1 MPVNEKAAKK
11 LLSSY
16 LRTSHLLTKKEQEQ
30 TLKEIVEKVTVPKA
44 PSDSIKKDKRNQS
57 QQEGAQQTKK
67 GSTTVKQ
74 KI

>member
-30 TLKEIVEKVTVPKA
+30 TLKEIEEKVTVPKA
-44 PSDSIKKDKRNQS
+44 PSDPIKS
-57 QQEGAQQTKK
+57 QQEVAQHTKK
-67 GSTTVKQ
+67 GSTTVK
-74 KI
+74 